1 MSKKEIPEPTIEE
14 AMDWVA
20 KNCMFADVRKRM
32 RSRAV
37 AYILGMCIVS
47 LSEELTKA
55 QTEIEE
61 LKKKLE

>member
-14 AMDWVA
+14 AMDWVD
-20 KNCMFADVRKRM
+20 KNCCFADVRKRM

-37 AYILGMCIVS
+37 AYILGLYIIF

-55 QTEIEE
+55 KAEIEE
-61 LKKKLE
+61 LKKKLV